1 MECGP
6 RGGSKQMFEGTLK
19 KEGIEVDGKGL
30 RIPVAS
36 SVAVP
41 LLCFYW
47 KNLDMD
53 DMLRGHKGDVDTTLT
68 PPGAQ
73 YGATLGKQEKR
84 NRPRYA
90 GIASPCK
97 PLQHVNYHS

>member
-1 MECGP
+1 LECGP
-6 RGGSKQMFEGTLK
+6 RGGPKQVFEGSLK
-19 KEGIEVDGKGL
+19 KEGIEVDGKGY

-41 LLCFYW
+41 LCVYW

-53 DMLRGHKGDVDTTLT
+53 DMLRGQKGDVDTTLI

-73 YGATLGKQEKR
+73 YGATLGKAENG
-84 NRPRYA
+84 NRLRYA
-90 GIASPCK
+90 GFAIPCK
-97 PLQHVNYHS
+97 PLQRLNYHS

>member
-1 MECGP
+1 
-6 RGGSKQMFEGTLK
+6 MFEGTLK
-19 KEGIEVDGKGL
+19 KEGIEVAGKGY

-41 LLCFYW
+41 LCVYW

-53 DMLRGHKGDVDTTLT
+53 DMLRGQKGDVDTTLI

-73 YGATLGKQEKR
+73 YGATLGKAENG
-84 NRPRYA
+84 NRLRYA
-90 GIASPCK
+90 GFAIPCK
-97 PLQHVNYHS
+97 SLQRPIYHS

>member
-1 MECGP
+1 
-6 RGGSKQMFEGTLK
+6 MFEGTLK

-53 DMLRGHKGDVDTTLT
+53 DMLRGHKGDVWHHRRRN
-68 PPGAQ
+68 AVQ
-73 YGATLGKQEKR
+73 YR
-84 NRPRYA
+84 
-90 GIASPCK
+90 AS
-97 PLQHVNYHS
+97 

>member
-1 MECGP
+1 LECGP
-6 RGGSKQMFEGTLK
+6 RGGPKQMFEGTLK
-19 KEGIEVDGKGL
+19 KEGIEVDCKGY

-41 LLCFYW
+41 LCAYW

-53 DMLRGHKGDVDTTLT
+53 DMLRGQKGDVDTTLT

-73 YGATLGKQEKR
+73 YGATQGKAENG
-84 NRPRYA
+84 NRLRYA
-90 GIASPCK
+90 GFAIPCQS
-97 PLQHVNYHS
+97 LQRLNYHS